1 MKTSSATKWFT
12 AIVFAFVSIFWIAP
26 LALVISA
33 SMKSLDQFIN
43 DGFFTLTGS
52 LDQLLTNAQNATEA
66 ANLWTGF
73 FNSLLYGVVGAATAV
88 VISALAS
95 YALVWLRLRRPFL
108 IFMLIYAGTVLPF
121 QMYIIPLSQ
130 GFKIIG
136 LHNTQ
141 LGMILFYTTICIPF
155 CTFVFR
161 GFFLSVGNELL
172 EAARIDGAN
181 RWKVFTSIVA
191 PLSVN
196 PAVLLF
202 LTQFLWIW
210 NDLLFGQVLSASREV
225 RPIMPALAA
234 LSGDVNLASLPER
247 MSAALVASIPALV
260 LFLLLR
266 KRFMQGLQLGGR

>member
-1 MKTSSATKWFT
+1 MRASTATKWFT
-12 AIVFAFVSIFWIAP
+12 AVVFAFVSLFWIAP
-26 LALVISA
+26 LALVILT
-33 SMKSLDQFIN
+33 SMKSLEQFMN
-43 DGFFTLTGS
+43 DGFFTFSGGF
-52 LDQLLTNAQNATEA
+52 DQLLINAQNVTETS
-66 ANLWTGF
+66 NLWTGF
-73 FNSLLYGVVGAATAV
+73 FNSLLYGVVGAAAAV

-95 YALVWLRLRRPFL
+95 YGLVWLRLKRPFL

-136 LHNTQ
+136 LHNTH
-141 LGMILFYTTICIPF
+141 LGMLIFYTTICIPF

-161 GFFLSVGNELL
+161 GYFLSVGNELL

-225 RPIMPALAA
+225 RPIMPVLAA
-234 LSGDVNLASLPER
+234 LSGDVNLATLPER

-266 KRFMQGLQLGGR
+266 KRFMQGLQLGGN